1 MSDPRQRAAETVQIT
16 QRQDGRNIYV
26 IMKTMWHPGYHH
38 NGFGA
43 THALGH
49 MMFGCRVAHKMHIMS
64 PSAYYYLLTFSI
76 SKDQKI

>member
-49 MMFGCRVAHKMHIMS
+49 MMFGCRVAYKMHIMS